1 MSIIWWSEKERNLL
15 KNLYPESAKDNII
28 KALKNKTWYAI
39 QKEASRLGI
48 KRTTTNRGRPKKTYE
63 PASPSLKLT
72 IKKKT
77 LNRLFNEQGLT
88 VDEIALK
95 LKVDPDIVR
104 RCIWRYN
111 L

>member
-1 MSIIWWSEKERNLL
+1 MSIIWWSEKEREFL
-15 KNLYPESAKDNII
+15 KKLYTNSSKDEIL

-48 KRTTTNRGRPKKTYE
+48 KRNTAKKGRPKKTFQT
-63 PASPSLKLT
+63 AGPSLKLT

-77 LNRLFNEQGLT
+77 LQHLFNERGLT
-88 VDEIALK
+88 VDEIAFK

-104 RCIWRYN
+104 RCIYRYG